1 MSFTKN
7 LLFACT
13 GAAAITAWASAAMAQ
28 AEGAQIEE
36 VVVTA
41 RRVQESQQDVPVAV
55 TALSS
60 NDLRQQNIT
69 TIRDMMSQAPSLY
82 ITSGNGGA
90 SAANVSIRGQTQADV
105 LLVTDPSV
113 AVYMNSV
120 NLPRQVGL
128 RFAMYDL
135 ASVEVLKGPQGTLFG
150 KNTTGG
156 ALLLTT
162 NTPSTTEAGGYID
175 ITGGNYHLYAVTA
188 AVNYPVI
195 DDKLGLRLAANK
207 TKRDGYGQN
216 AVGEDLSNQNEESVR
231 ASVLWTPTDDIRLY
245 VTADNTRARA
255 AGQAARLTGLN
266 PFGFI
271 FPATGANTTSN
282 LTNNAASL
290 LGLQPGVLA
299 NQMTAYN
306 ALLASGRSTEHRFY
320 DSPTRN
326 TQYGHLDIAGLSA
339 DLTVN
344 VGDLTFRSITGQRWI
359 NRDDLLDYSQTR
371 FITLRPELYQDDS
384 SFTQE
389 LQVLNDPA
397 ARFSWIAGGFFSR
410 EHGREG
416 SYTLNLPGAAIAS
429 GAIPLT
435 NHTDGIVTSESIAG
449 FVQANYK
456 LTNTIRI
463 TAGARYTKVKQE
475 LIALNRNE
483 RPRNVLASCNIP
495 ASIIDPGQVCA
506 ATLHTRSSDPSFL
519 LGADWRPNDDVMVY
533 AKVSS
538 SFRGG
543 GINERGN
550 VTNPSSY
557 AAFRPEKSTEYEVG
571 LKSDLLDRTLRL
583 NLAAYYN
590 DYRDIQRSS
599 NIVVLVP
606 QPTVLSIVN
615 NAAKATVKGAEAEAI
630 WRPIEP
636 LILKA
641 SGSWTHARYN
651 KFQDVLFGDR
661 SGEAFAIPEWQYSLQ
676 ATYVAATPVGDLS
689 LHASYRWQDDA
700 NNHPEAYFDDKV
712 TQYAYGLWDARVSL
726 VVDKADGL
734 EVSAWIKNITNKQ
747 YFTSYNTTDTS
758 LGVDFGFVGEPR
770 TYGIQIRKTFGG
782 G

>member
-1 MSFTKN
+1 VFSKKT
-7 LLFACT
+7 LLACAS
-13 GAAAITAWASAAMAQ
+13 AAAISGWGPAALAQ
-28 AEGAQIEE
+28 ADGAQIEE

-60 NDLRQQNIT
+60 NELRRQNVT
-69 TIRDMMSQAPSLY
+69 TIRDLTSQAPSLY

-162 NTPSTTEAGGYID
+162 NAPSTTSWGGYVD
-175 ITGGNYHLYAVTA
+175 VTGGNHNLYAVTVA
-188 AVNYPVI
+188 ANYPVI
-195 DDKLGLRLAANK
+195 ADRLGLRLAANK
-207 TKRDGYGQN
+207 TKRDGYGEN
-216 AVGEDLSNQNEESVR
+216 AAGEDLSNQNEESVR
-231 ASVLWTPTDDIRLY
+231 ASVLWTPSDDVRLY
-245 VTADNTRARA
+245 LTADNTRARTR
-255 AGQAARLTGLN
+255 GQAARLTGLN
-266 PFGFI
+266 PFGFV
-271 FPATGANTTSN
+271 FPPTGANTTSN

-290 LGLQPGVLA
+290 LGLRPGVLA
-299 NQMTAYN
+299 DQMIAYT
-306 ALLASGRSTEHRFY
+306 ALLASGRSTESRFY
-320 DSPTRN
+320 DSPTTN
-326 TQYGHLDIAGLSA
+326 SQYGNLDIAGLSA
-339 DLTVN
+339 DLSVN
-344 VGDLTFRSITGQRWI
+344 FGDLTFRSITGQRWI

-371 FITLRPELYQDDS
+371 FITLRPELYQEDS

-389 LQVLNDPA
+389 LQVLNAPE
-397 ARFSWIAGGFFSR
+397 ARLSWIAGGFFSR

-416 SYTLNLPGAAIAS
+416 SYTLNLPGAAIAA
-429 GAIPLT
+429 GTLPLV
-435 NHTDGIVTSESIAG
+435 NHTDGIITSESIAG
-449 FVQANYK
+449 FLQANYK
-456 LTNTIRI
+456 LTDTIRI
-463 TAGARYTKVKQE
+463 TAGARYTKVKQR
-475 LIALNRNE
+475 LIALNRND
-483 RPRNVLASCNIP
+483 RPRDVFASCNIP
-495 ASIIDPGQVCA
+495 ASIIDPGQRCA
-506 ATLHTRSSDPSFL
+506 ATLRTRSSDPSFL
-519 LGADWRPNDDVMVY
+519 LSADWRPNDDVMVY

-550 VTNPSSY
+550 VTNPASY

-571 LKSDLLDRTLRL
+571 VKSDLFDRTLRL

-590 DYRDIQRSS
+590 NYRDVQKSS
-599 NIVVLVP
+599 NIVVLTP
-606 QPTVLSIVN
+606 QPTVLAVVN

-636 LILKA
+636 LTLKA
-641 SGSWTHARYN
+641 SGSWTHARYD
-651 KFQDVLFGDR
+651 KFQDILFGDR
-661 SGEAFAIPEWQYSLQ
+661 SGEAFPIPEWQYSLQ
-676 ATYVAATPVGDLS
+676 ATYVVPTPAGDLS

-700 NNHPEAYFDDKV
+700 NNQPQAVFDDKV

-726 VVDKADGL
+726 MSSKVDGL
-734 EVSAWIKNITNKQ
+734 EVAAWIKNITNKQ
-747 YFTSYNTTDTS
+747 YFVSYNTTDTS
-758 LGVDFGFVGEPR
+758 LGVDFGFVGDPR
-770 TYGIQIRKTFGG
+770 TYGVQIRKTFGG